1 MKMDKMLVY
10 VIADYGDL
18 HDLAFAEVTQKLYS
32 EMKGVP
38 ANIATF
44 SVPAFD
50 TYATGFALAQ
60 TALNSELGPNHKFF
74 VNTAPRKDDL
84 MPRVSNSG
92 EGFVYVRLTN
102 GVEICAVNSG
112 YSLAFVKESAEEI
125 RKINCSVDGSQFRSR
140 DVFPAAF
147 GKIVNGDYSELGEDV
162 MDHVPDAPTDT
173 LCYTDGYGNMKCAL
187 DIDDIMTRKGQDI
200 IVEANGQQQI
210 VRVADGIFGV
220 EDGQFC
226 LSVGSSG
233 WTSASGETVKFAEIV
248 KRGGSA
254 ASVFDL
260 PNGGAPI
267 TWRAIH

>member
-1 MKMDKMLVY
+1 MDKMLVY
-10 VIADYGDL
+10 VVADYGAS
-18 HDLAFAEVTQKLYS
+18 HDLAFAEVTQKLYA
-32 EMKGVP
+32 EMGDMP
-38 ANIATF
+38 ARIETF
-44 SVPAFD
+44 AVPAFD

-60 TALNSELGPNHKFF
+60 TAINSELGADHKFF

-84 MPRVSNSG
+84 TPRVSNSG
-92 EGFVYVRLTN
+92 EGFVYVRLNN

-112 YSLAFVKESAEEI
+112 YSLSFVKSSVVEI
-125 RKINCSVDGSQFRSR
+125 RQIKCSVEGSQFRSR
-140 DVFPAAF
+140 DIFPAAF
-147 GKIVNGDYSELGEDV
+147 GKIMNGDRSDIGEDV
-162 MDHVPDAPTDT
+162 MDQVPDAPSDV

-187 DIDDIMTRKGQDI
+187 DVEDIMQRKGQDI
-200 IVEANGQQQI
+200 IVEAAGQQQI

-233 WTSASGETVKFAEIV
+233 WTDGDGQTIRFAEIV

-254 ASVFDL
+254 AAVFGKPL
-260 PNGGAPI
+260 GGTQI

>member
-1 MKMDKMLVY
+1 MDKLLVY
-10 VIADYGDL
+10 VIADYGAL
-18 HDLAFAEVTQKLYS
+18 HDLAFAEVTQKLYA
-32 EMKGVP
+32 ELGPVP
-38 ANIATF
+38 ARIETYA
-44 SVPAFD
+44 VPAFD
-50 TYATGFALAQ
+50 TFATGFALAQ
-60 TALNSELGPNHKFF
+60 TAINSELGEQHKFF

-92 EGFVYVRLTN
+92 EGFVYVRLRN

-112 YSLAFVKESAEEI
+112 YSLAFVKNSAEEI
-125 RKINCSVDGSQFRSR
+125 RKINCSVEGSQFRSR
-140 DVFPAAF
+140 DIFPAAF
-147 GKIVNGDYSELGEDV
+147 GKIMNGDMSEVGENV
-162 MDHVPDAPTDT
+162 MDGVPEAPSDV

-187 DIDDIMTRKGQDI
+187 DVDDLMERKGQDI

-233 WTSASGETVKFAEIV
+233 WTNSDGQKIRFAEIV

-254 ASVFDL
+254 AAVFGK
-260 PNGGAPI
+260 PNGGTSI
-267 TWRAIH
+267 SWRAIH